1 MKKLKKQ
8 GEEFLI
14 NNEQH
19 RPYRRIK
26 LSADEYTKGT
36 KTQKQMVIGGNK
48 MKMKKMKLTAAFIAA
63 LFLAVGC
70 AGSPK
75 AGSGD
80 DGLDAA
86 MRKISDYLNEKIP
99 QRSKVVFLNV
109 KSNWPDLSEYILSGL
124 SENAVNDGVFS
135 VVDRQQLDAI
145 RAELNF
151 QWSGEVSDA
160 SAQEI
165 GKMLG
170 AQTIVSGTVT
180 TLGDEYRIQV
190 RAIAVQTAAVQG
202 QTTQTA
208 DGKGKRIAALTK
220 KVGPSGSGGASSSTS
235 TAGGGKTQTTTTSG
249 TGGQAAQTAKVKAG
263 TYTFFPRPQATVGGL
278 PVEHWLDKVFV
289 SGNFFIVFIVDAPRG
304 ESRHD
309 TTPRW
314 TGHVSGEPTRL
325 DSQNTSK
332 SWKIVRFTGVGYSGN
347 YNFTFENVTGTS
359 FILTSDYEKPPI
371 VLEFDLDK
379 AEYTP

>member
-1 MKKLKKQ
+1 VDKIVGGRVHKGYENAKK
-8 GEEFLI
+8 
-14 NNEQH
+14 
-19 RPYRRIK
+19 
-26 LSADEYTKGT
+26 
-36 KTQKQMVIGGNK
+36 MVIGGNK
-48 MKMKKMKLTAAFIAA
+48 MKMKTMKLTAAFIAA
-63 LFLAVGC
+63 LFLAIGC
-70 AGSPK
+70 AGGPK
-75 AGSGD
+75 AQSSN

-124 SENAVNDGVFS
+124 SENAVNDVVFS

-202 QTTQTA
+202 QTTQMI
-208 DGKGKRIAALTK
+208 DGKGKRVVALTK
-220 KVGPSGSGGASSSTS
+220 KVVPAGSGGASSGTS
-235 TAGGGKTQTTTTSG
+235 TAGGGTAGTKTQTGTTSG
-249 TGGQAAQTAKVKAG
+249 TGGQAAQPAAIANG
-263 TYTFFPRPQATVGGL
+263 TYTFYPRLRATEGGRDVNAYIDKIVVRGGYLNIYLEGKPNGTGEL
-278 PVEHWLDKVFV
+278 PHGSNYWY
-289 SGNFFIVFIVDAPRG
+289 G
-304 ESRHD
+304 
-309 TTPRW
+309 
-314 TGHVSGEPTRL
+314 RL
-325 DSQNTSK
+325 DECMLQDIDNP
-332 SWKIVRFTGVGYSGN
+332 RFSYHPINITYELPRTL
-347 YNFTFENVTGTS
+347 TFEKIRS
-359 FILTSDYEKPPI
+359 SKRFSLTYTRGSVPVIFEEIDLSKAQYEP
-371 VLEFDLDK
+371 
-379 AEYTP
+379 

>member
-1 MKKLKKQ
+1 
-8 GEEFLI
+8 
-14 NNEQH
+14 
-19 RPYRRIK
+19 
-26 LSADEYTKGT
+26 
-36 KTQKQMVIGGNK
+36 
-48 MKMKKMKLTAAFIAA
+48 MKMKTMKLMAAFIVA
-63 LFLAVGC
+63 LFLAIGC
-70 AGSPK
+70 AGGPK
-75 AGSGD
+75 AQSSN
-80 DGLDAA
+80 DGLDTA

-124 SENAVNDGVFS
+124 SENAVNDVVFS

-202 QTTQTA
+202 QTTQMI
-208 DGKGKRIAALTK
+208 DGKGKRVVALTK
-220 KVGPSGSGGASSSTS
+220 KVVPAGSGGASSGTS
-235 TAGGGKTQTTTTSG
+235 TAGGTKTQTGTTSG
-249 TGGQAAQTAKVKAG
+249 TGGQAAQSAQTANFKNG
-263 TYTFFPRPQATVGGL
+263 TYSFYPRPRAMVEGRDTDTYLEKIVVRGGFFIMYFTSVKIGL
-278 PVEHWLDKVFV
+278 SKNNPSLIKSWHYRGFSAIIQDLDKPSRTVTTTNRDSNVEENGGIYAIWTFTNHNIRRF
-289 SGNFFIVFIVDAPRG
+289 SFKSICDNDPKDTEYHFI
-304 ESRHD
+304 
-309 TTPRW
+309 
-314 TGHVSGEPTRL
+314 
-325 DSQNTSK
+325 
-332 SWKIVRFTGVGYSGN
+332 
-347 YNFTFENVTGTS
+347 FEE
-359 FILTSDYEKPPI
+359 IDM
-371 VLEFDLDK
+371 DK